1 MKINEKLEFP
11 LSQIG
16 IFALILSVMFTAGCG
31 GSKTTFSLS
40 EIGIA
45 EGKGRICMY
54 RPSSLVAMTTSPNVK
69 LDGEVIG
76 KAKNGKFFYI
86 DKEPGEYTISTDALL
101 LAKESLNV
109 TLESG
114 QTIYVEMKAK
124 MGAVQGSIPPI
135 LVSEGEGENAIK
147 DCELLD

>member
-54 RPSSLVAMTTSPNVK
+54 RPSSLVAMTASANVK
-69 LDGEVIG
+69 LVLVKPKMVNFSTLI
-76 KAKNGKFFYI
+76 KNQVNIQYRLMPCF
-86 DKEPGEYTISTDALL
+86 
-101 LAKESLNV
+101 
-109 TLESG
+109 
-114 QTIYVEMKAK
+114 
-124 MGAVQGSIPPI
+124 
-135 LVSEGEGENAIK
+135 
-147 DCELLD
+147 

>member
-54 RPSSLVAMTTSPNVK
+54 RPSSLVAMTAS
-69 LDGEVIG
+69 
-76 KAKNGKFFYI
+76 A
-86 DKEPGEYTISTDALL
+86 
-101 LAKESLNV
+101 
-109 TLESG
+109 
-114 QTIYVEMKAK
+114 
-124 MGAVQGSIPPI
+124 I
-135 LVSEGEGENAIK
+135 LVKPKMVNFSTLIK
-147 DCELLD
+147 NQVNIQYRLMPCF